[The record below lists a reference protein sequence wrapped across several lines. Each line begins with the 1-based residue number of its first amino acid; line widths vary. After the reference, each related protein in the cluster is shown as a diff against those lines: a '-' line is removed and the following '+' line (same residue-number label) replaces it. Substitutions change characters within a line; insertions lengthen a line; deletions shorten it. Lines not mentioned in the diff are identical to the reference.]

1 MAENIKIEN
10 EISEE
15 NGEAPAIQEDGK
27 EKHLLLLEKSLKE
40 KEEEA
45 AKYLDH
51 LQRLQAEFQNYKK
64 RSAEERK
71 KIEEVGKEDLIKNL
85 LPVIDSMEKSLNHT
99 GKDLDRKVIVKG
111 IELVHKQLKN
121 LLKKER
127 ITRIESV
134 GEKFDPLLHEA
145 VMTEFSDEHSPGI
158 ILEELE
164 PGYSFNG
171 RILRPTKV
179 KVAISKEQ
187 G

>member
-1 MAENIKIEN
+1 M
-10 EISEE
+10 
-15 NGEAPAIQEDGK
+15 
-27 EKHLLLLEKSLKE
+27 
-40 KEEEA
+40 
-45 AKYLDH
+45 
-51 LQRLQAEFQNYKK
+51 
-64 RSAEERK
+64 
-71 KIEEVGKEDLIKNL
+71 
-85 LPVIDSMEKSLNHT
+85 PVIDSMEKALNHT

-111 IELVHKQLKN
+111 FELVHKQLKN

-179 KVAISKEQ
+179 KVSISKEQ
-187 G
+187 

>member
-1 MAENIKIEN
+1 MNRNIKGEN

-15 NGEAPAIQEDGK
+15 NGETPAMQENGK

-40 KEEEA
+40 KEDEA

-71 KIEEVGKEDLIKNL
+71 KIEEFGKEDLIKNL
-85 LPVIDSMEKSLNHT
+85 MPVIDSMEKALNHT

-111 IELVHKQLKN
+111 FELVHKQLRN
-121 LLKKER
+121 LLKKEG
-127 ITRIESV
+127 ITKIESV
-134 GEKFDPLLHEA
+134 GENFNPLLHEA
-145 VMTEFSDEHSPGI
+145 VMTEFSDEHSPGV

-171 RILRPTKV
+171 RVLRPTKV
-179 KVAISKEQ
+179 KVSISK
-187 G
+187 